1 MNNNPSYSSVTN
13 KPVGC
18 TFCGAQVQGNVT
30 PVQNPHTK
38 AVENICRWVC
48 ARCGNLVKM
57 GKVG

>member
-30 PVQNPHTK
+30 PIQNPHTK
-38 AVENICRWVC
+38 AVESICRWVC